1 MLPGE
6 DTWGHQLSGFWCFQT
21 WLVWVEIPSCGVT
34 SMLLFHDSVVSGFHR
49 YFSFMAV
56 WFQGSM
62 LIDSL
67 HDARQQGQV
76 VVLRGV
82 FYYVRYV
89 R

>member
-1 MLPGE
+1 
-6 DTWGHQLSGFWCFQT
+6 
-21 WLVWVEIPSCGVT
+21 
-34 SMLLFHDSVVSGFHR
+34 MLLFHDSVVSGFHR

-82 FYYVRYV
+82 FYYVRYI